1 MAKQVEGISEKV
13 ELCAKKEF
21 LEKGYVD
28 ASLRTIAAEAGT
40 TTGTIYSR
48 YGGKEG
54 LFSAIVEPVAKEF
67 TGIFIG
73 VQEKFHAIESD
84 RQAVSLDDY
93 AEDGMKQLVKYMY
106 AHLEEFQILP
116 LSVLTFVENAVKYGV
131 QSQKTLLI
139 SIRVS
144 LLPGE
149 TPEDTYV
156 CITIL
161 DNGPGF
167 PEELLH
173 FLNKEEFA
181 EEKTA
186 GIGIQNVWKRIKIR
200 YEEKATI
207 LYSNSNGACVEMYL
221 PYEKY

>member
-106 AHLEEFQILP
+106 AHLEEFQILVK
-116 LSVLTFVENAVKYGV
+116 SSYGTRFQDFVEHLVELETDYTYKYNL
-131 QSQKTLLI
+131 SQVLQDVPQNPEILYHKSFSPGSEILPDERTYTSQAASFRLPHNHPD
-139 SIRVS
+139 S
-144 LLPGE
+144 LPAD
-149 TPEDTYV
+149 P
-156 CITIL
+156 IL
-161 DNGPGF
+161 SHEIF
-167 PEELLH
+167 PEL
-173 FLNKEEFA
+173 
-181 EEKTA
+181 
-186 GIGIQNVWKRIKIR
+186 R
-200 YEEKATI
+200 
-207 LYSNSNGACVEMYL
+207 
-221 PYEKY
+221 

>member
-54 LFSAIVEPVAKEF
+54 
-67 TGIFIG
+67 IFIG

-106 AHLEEFQILP
+106 AHLEEFQILVK
-116 LSVLTFVENAVKYGV
+116 SSYGTRFQDFVEHLVELETDYTYKFMEAIGLRFKDGKPLTKNFMHIMNKALFESFFEV
-131 QSQKTLLI
+131 
-139 SIRVS
+139 IRHDMS
-144 LLPGE
+144 
-149 TPEDTYV
+149 
-156 CITIL
+156 
-161 DNGPGF
+161 
-167 PEELLH
+167 EE
-173 FLNKEEFA
+173 EAWEY
-181 EEKTA
+181 
-186 GIGIQNVWKRIKIR
+186 I
-200 YEEKATI
+200 
-207 LYSNSNGACVEMYL
+207 EML
-221 PYEKY
+221 EKYHSAGWNIIYGECCSIND

>member
-84 RQAVSLDDY
+84 RQAVKALFESFFEVIRHD
-93 AEDGMKQLVKYMY
+93 MS
-106 AHLEEFQILP
+106 EEEAWEYI
-116 LSVLTFVENAVKYGV
+116 
-131 QSQKTLLI
+131 
-139 SIRVS
+139 
-144 LLPGE
+144 
-149 TPEDTYV
+149 
-156 CITIL
+156 
-161 DNGPGF
+161 
-167 PEELLH
+167 
-173 FLNKEEFA
+173 
-181 EEKTA
+181 
-186 GIGIQNVWKRIKIR
+186 
-200 YEEKATI
+200 
-207 LYSNSNGACVEMYL
+207 EML
-221 PYEKY
+221 EKYHSAGWNIIYGECCSIND